1 MNSVFKWKIT
11 VSNEVYY
18 AYLLDD
24 GNEGVNGAPFV
35 LKASTNERS
44 YDGSTWTPLNAV
56 DEQKISQYVSYINV
70 ESTYKTKYSNLYT
83 LVSNALGTVGEMLD
97 TTNSGVYFNIDFSS
111 CGDTGQN
118 SGCPILTF
126 KYVSID
132 STEKGGAVITNSGV
146 TNGVNW
152 YEVTLYVPKGADGE
166 DGAQGPAGEKG
177 DKGDTGS
184 QGEPGS
190 PGADGQPGAAG
201 KGRNYMLFKTV
212 ERGTPPSGVTG
223 PETGATY
230 DANNGEMRT
239 YPGGKTKSQLTI
251 NDWRDDNNCDIS
263 FINGCDIWMSCADF
277 SIETSEAGI
286 LIPNAEIGTNG
297 WTTPIKINGEDGNNG
312 TDGDFIQFIYAR
324 VNNKESVPDP
334 ISPDDHS
341 EYPELWING
350 VDTGRQWSNHPS
362 GITQESPVEYMCTRT
377 LDENA
382 TTGDT
387 RVWTSW
393 STPAIWARWGEDG
406 IDGDGVEYIY
416 KVTQEKSDTV
426 KNTLISELEIFNNL
440 KDTNPDLWNTPDLI
454 GYLIQHPEIG
464 IDTNGWTDDPSDV
477 STNEPFEWV
486 SIRRSKWDDTN
497 KKSVYTIFSEPKIW
511 AKWAK
516 TPIVFDLSQE
526 NVGIGTGGDWVLDVE
541 TPFEVSTILT
551 ATNAKIDSIAYTS
564 SSPDCEVTYSES
576 EKGDGYRITV
586 TLNNGFNFYYLDGHR
601 LDITITA
608 NATANDGEHAEGT
621 VVFSISAAQ
630 GGAEGKL
637 IKIETTAG
645 SIIHDLENDC
655 FIPSSIEVY
664 AKNGEEEITGG
675 IVWEYQFGDS
685 SASTVY
691 TANTSSITINL
702 DEYGIGEEATTL
714 YIRAIVNNTVH
725 LHYDVPV
732 IPTGKSTSVLQID
745 DDAFIIGT
753 GTDDILNIDSSVS
766 MDTKYTLR
774 YGNNPCDMEASTV
787 TKVIVNRGNDF
798 IASLIFNDPDYT
810 TTHSGVCTGAY
821 YSSQTL
827 VISLLI
833 NGRSSR
839 IDLKLDDGD
848 LKVTLYDD
856 LMLDEDFNFII
867 TVEGSYGAV
876 NCDATSTFKVIGV
889 ENGVDG
895 HSFQIKVNPD
905 EFSSNQDHSYY
916 FVSAATL
923 TVFESSREDML
934 LTSGTF
940 TYIGYDID
948 NAVITQGNGN
958 TIVVSSNGETEINVD
973 KYNASSNPKGLKYV
987 TGKSKQDL
995 ERLYIKYTNSSTT
1008 LYDSITLYVNEKSGN
1023 VPSAGFYDD
1032 TWIISTG
1039 DDYKY
1044 DGSGLTKNMN
1054 LVVSYGADEVT
1065 ASNYVIGNI
1074 TIAPNP
1080 NGKLTAVSG
1089 TGKVIV
1095 SILDGLDLEEPYVI
1109 TVPVS
1114 GTAPDNMTFNVSTTI
1129 KVAGV
1134 RQGRDGD
1141 PGVSPTIYEIDSLGV
1156 NEIKVNVAQ
1165 MVVPSI
1171 LYLKLYKIVGD
1182 SKTIVTP
1189 VVSAIT
1195 LSVYDATG
1203 SIISNSGIVGPT
1215 LVSATNS
1222 VKFELSGMTQNVE
1235 RIEITWNNSQNN
1247 TVLERI
1253 AFPVMR
1259 ESLGKMLYSA
1269 GIWTAQAYS
1278 ATTSTAPFVYYEDS
1292 SDAAKTGYYYL
1303 VMDTAS
1309 ASDTPGSSQK
1319 WVKMEQYQTILTD
1332 TVIANM
1338 AKLGSAVFYKE
1349 FMFSQHGR
1357 DQSGNTTTN
1366 YQNFLSGCTPDVT
1379 DTTPNTYSVLYIL
1392 NNSPFVPNYFVNL
1405 LTGEDYN
1412 TKSFGSSR
1420 DITKPLI
1427 RDVVAA
1433 VNSFT
1438 INDYTN
1444 TYFFTAG
1451 SGTEITLTS
1460 KSTDIGRHIYLFN
1473 TTLPKDRVNLTNQTA
1488 EVVPSGNT
1496 VIYENGVAFSSIT
1509 ISNEYLEL
1517 IGMGYY
1523 SGVTNYFSGWAVIE
1537 RGDILTNSK
1546 YGAGFKYLA
1555 HLYIDATSGGTVSI
1569 NTNGD
1574 YSETFDGSQC
1584 YNSITGTSAEY
1595 PYYLSVYLSDT
1606 SATGFTLNLPQDWGV
1621 DNMSGMISAL
1631 ITPHTSKKVWISEL
1645 AGNGNYIKFGMESGT
1660 SNNTFELII
1669 YNTANLW
1676 GNTRGKRKPVFGFEI
1691 KNNSNINIS
1700 ANGGYIVLEGFG
1712 MTGIYSSL
1720 TAYYSDSTSSPATTS
1735 ATTAVSG
1742 SDFQIWIPKN
1752 EGDSVI
1758 NGNFIVKRNKDNT
1771 LVEIFKGTYSQ
1782 SAAGFSLVFDGFAW
1796 TPNSATATVNGKTIT
1811 WPNTASPSTV
1821 SAYFKTSYR
1830 GMTSSNVSLTDS
1842 TTGLSCSNVQFGGF
1856 NPSSL
1861 SNPRSGRRF
1870 YISLTPRDN
1879 DPWPF
1884 EDNEGDSTPILI
1896 SVTDKIKVKL
1906 TKGSTSMNDEIIAK
1920 CMKIDIS
1927 DPHRPVPAV

>member
-1 MNSVFKWKIT
+1 MNSVYKWKLT
-11 VSNEVYY
+11 VSDETYY

-24 GNEGVNGAPFV
+24 GNEGVNGSPFILEV
-35 LKASTNERS
+35 STKERT
-44 YDGSTWTPLNAV
+44 YLNGPSSRKV
-56 DEQKISQYVSYINV
+56 VNEQKISQYTSYIDNEEV
-70 ESTYKTKYSNLYT
+70 YKNKYGILYDFVLNT
-83 LVSNALGTVGEMLD
+83 LGTVGDMMD
-97 TTNSGVYFNIDFSS
+97 PTNSEFYFNIDFSS
-111 CGDTGQN
+111 CGDAGQN
-118 SGCPILTF
+118 GSCPILTF
-126 KYVSID
+126 KYESIGPD
-132 STEKGGAVITNSGV
+132 ETGRVVVTNSGV
-146 TNGVNW
+146 TNGINW
-152 YEVTLYVPKGADGE
+152 YEVTLYVPKGADGKDGAQGVPGE
-166 DGAQGPAGEKG
+166 NGADGTPGAQGPAGPKG
-177 DKGDTGS
+177 DQGIQGS
-184 QGEPGS
+184 
-190 PGADGQPGAAG
+190 AG
-201 KGRNYMLFKTV
+201 KGRNIMAFKV
-212 ERGTPPSGVTG
+212 VDKISGDTPSVPIGGRYNNATGEIEYPEGWSG
-223 PETGATY
+223 
-230 DANNGEMRT
+230 
-239 YPGGKTKSQLTI
+239 
-251 NDWRDDNNCDIS
+251 DNNCS
-263 FINGCDIWMSCADF
+263 SAFTNGCNIWMSCGDF
-277 SIETSEAGI
+277 SVEETSGSSWM
-286 LIPNAEIGTNG
+286 IPSS
-297 WTTPIKINGEDGNNG
+297 WTTPVKINGEDGDNG
-312 TDGDFIQFIYAR
+312 ADGDFIQFSYFNCAQEISIENFNNVQEHYPDVY
-324 VNNKESVPDP
+324 VNGSKIGEWRDHPAG
-334 ISPDDHS
+334 ISQD
-341 EYPELWING
+341 Y
-350 VDTGRQWSNHPS
+350 
-362 GITQESPVEYMCTRT
+362 PVEYMTTRSRDNDSAQT
-377 LDENA
+377 W
-382 TTGDT
+382 GD
-387 RVWTSW
+387 W
-393 STPAIWARWGEDG
+393 SQPVIWARWGEDG
-406 IDGDGVEYIY
+406 IDGDGVEYIFR
-416 KVTQEKSDTV
+416 VTSSKTET
-426 KNTLISELEIFNNL
+426 
-440 KDTNPDLWNTPDLI
+440 TPDELLEEVDEFFNYLTGGTEEEQAGWNSPDVYTWKKDYDGNV
-454 GYLIQHPEIG
+454 GY
-464 IDTNGWTDDPSDV
+464 WTDDPSDV
-477 STNEPFEWV
+477 SANEPFEWV

-497 KKSVYTIFSEPKIW
+497 KKRYYTEFGKPKLW

-526 NVGIGTGGDWVLDVE
+526 NVGIGTGEDWVLDVE

-551 ATNAKIDSIAYTS
+551 ATNAKIDSITYTS
-564 SSPDCEVTYSES
+564 SSPDCEVTYSE
-576 EKGDGYRITV
+576 EGDGYRITV

-725 LHYDVPV
+725 LHYDIPV

-753 GTDDILNIDSSVS
+753 GTDDILNVDSSVS

-798 IASLIFNDPDYT
+798 ITSLIFNDPDYT
-810 TTHSGVCTGAY
+810 TTHSGVCTAVS
-821 YSSQTL
+821 YSNQTL
-827 VISLLI
+827 EISLLI
-833 NGRSSR
+833 NGNSSQ
-839 IDLKLDDGD
+839 IDLKLDDGN
-848 LKVTLYDD
+848 LKVTLYDN

-916 FVSAATL
+916 FVSATTL

-940 TYIGYDID
+940 TYIGYNID

-1023 VPSAGFYDD
+1023 VPSADFYDD

-1065 ASNYVIGNI
+1065 ASNYIIGNI

-1089 TGKVIV
+1089 TGKVIASV
-1095 SILDGLDLEEPYVI
+1095 LDGLDLEEPYVI

-1141 PGVSPTIYEIDSLGV
+1141 PGVSPTIYEIDSLGI

-1195 LSVYDATG
+1195 LSAYDATG

-1222 VKFELSGMTQNVE
+1222 VKFELSGMVQNVE

-1253 AFPVMR
+1253 VFPVMR

-1269 GIWTAQAYS
+1269 GIWTAQTYS

-1303 VMDTAS
+1303 VMGTAS

-1319 WVKMEQYQTILTD
+1319 WVKMEQYQAILTD
-1332 TVIANM
+1332 TIIANM

-1349 FMFSQHGR
+1349 FMFSQQGR
-1357 DQSGNTTTN
+1357 SNPASSNYDYTEFLKDSSGNDLTVHTVAN
-1366 YQNFLSGCTPDVT
+1366 
-1379 DTTPNTYSVLYIL
+1379 IL
-1392 NNSPFVPNYFVNL
+1392 TSSRFVPNYFVTFE
-1405 LTGEDYN
+1405 TGENYQKNAIIEGNITADSG
-1412 TKSFGSSR
+1412 KIGS
-1420 DITKPLI
+1420 L
-1427 RDVVAA
+1427 
-1433 VNSFT
+1433 
-1438 INDYTN
+1438 
-1444 TYFFTAG
+1444 
-1451 SGTEITLTS
+1451 EIKS
-1460 KSTDIGRHIYLFN
+1460 KSLIYDNDNRFVGVGEDSYGNGSYIYGGNTPMICAKFNKTRNGDADVNIAIQLEAKNAKRNFAFWGRGNGILSGYIEGTGFKSIN
-1473 TTLPKDRVNLTNQTA
+1473 PTTNPYIIIDRVLA
-1488 EVVPSGNT
+1488 E
-1496 VIYENGVAFSSIT
+1496 
-1509 ISNEYLEL
+1509 SNRLK
-1517 IGMGYY
+1517 IK
-1523 SGVTNYFSGWAVIE
+1523 T
-1537 RGDILTNSK
+1537 
-1546 YGAGFKYLA
+1546 
-1555 HLYIDATSGGTVSI
+1555 TS
-1569 NTNGD
+1569 
-1574 YSETFDGSQC
+1574 
-1584 YNSITGTSAEY
+1584 
-1595 PYYLSVYLSDT
+1595 
-1606 SATGFTLNLPQDWGV
+1606 
-1621 DNMSGMISAL
+1621 DN
-1631 ITPHTSKKVWISEL
+1631 
-1645 AGNGNYIKFGMESGT
+1645 
-1660 SNNTFELII
+1660 
-1669 YNTANLW
+1669 
-1676 GNTRGKRKPVFGFEI
+1676 
-1691 KNNSNINIS
+1691 
-1700 ANGGYIVLEGFG
+1700 YIVLMPRLADIEHCIYDGGNSFAFNIEIMCDIDSAKDLKIYFNNNV
-1712 MTGIYSSL
+1712 MTDPSYYPDERPLLYSYIKAVANLGTHNNYDDPYTYFLRGGERRLFIPYITLKPGEVVKILCVHEVGTSKTFTSRWYSGYSSSIMDTFNINSVIISTNSDVTKSGVSY
-1720 TAYYSDSTSSPATTS
+1720 TAHIVGGTRDFLYLSPA
-1735 ATTAVSG
+1735 
-1742 SDFQIWIPKN
+1742 
-1752 EGDSVI
+1752 
-1758 NGNFIVKRNKDNT
+1758 
-1771 LVEIFKGTYSQ
+1771 
-1782 SAAGFSLVFDGFAW
+1782 SLD
-1796 TPNSATATVNGKTIT
+1796 
-1811 WPNTASPSTV
+1811 
-1821 SAYFKTSYR
+1821 
-1830 GMTSSNVSLTDS
+1830 L
-1842 TTGLSCSNVQFGGF
+1842 
-1856 NPSSL
+1856 
-1861 SNPRSGRRF
+1861 
-1870 YISLTPRDN
+1870 
-1879 DPWPF
+1879 
-1884 EDNEGDSTPILI
+1884 
-1896 SVTDKIKVKL
+1896 
-1906 TKGSTSMNDEIIAK
+1906 
-1920 CMKIDIS
+1920 
-1927 DPHRPVPAV
+1927 

>member
-1 MNSVFKWKIT
+1 MNSVYKWKIT

-24 GNEGVNGAPFV
+24 GNEGVNGVPFI
-35 LKASTNERS
+35 LKASTSQRKYNGQ
-44 YDGSTWTPLNAV
+44 DWTPSGGSAV
-56 DEQKISQYVSYINV
+56 DEQKISQYVSYINT
-70 ESTYKTKYSNLYT
+70 ESTYKTKYGDLLT
-83 LVSNALGTVGEMLD
+83 LVSNTLGTTGEMLP
-97 TTNSGVYFNIDFSS
+97 TTNSGVYYNIDFSS
-111 CGDTGQN
+111 CGDAGQN

-126 KYVSID
+126 KYVSIEPNE
-132 STEKGGAVITNSGV
+132 TGGAVITNSGV

-177 DKGDTGS
+177 DKGDPGS

-201 KGRNYMLFKTV
+201 KGRNYMLFKAV
-212 ERGTPPSGVTG
+212 PKGSDTPSTPMGG
-223 PETGATY
+223 KY
-230 DANNGEMRT
+230 DANRGEIIEYPNG
-239 YPGGKTKSQLTI
+239 
-251 NDWRDDNNCDIS
+251 WREEDSACTS
-263 FINGCDIWMSCADF
+263 SGGCDMYMSSCDF
-277 SIETSEAGI
+277 RTDIGDGI
-286 LIPNAEIGTNG
+286 MVGT
-297 WTTPIKINGEDGNNG
+297 WTTPIRINGEDGDNG
-312 TDGDFIQFIYAR
+312 ADGDFIQFSYFNCAQEIPIENFNNVQEYYPDVY
-324 VNNKESVPDP
+324 VNGSKIGEWRDHPAG
-334 ISPDDHS
+334 ISQD
-341 EYPELWING
+341 Y
-350 VDTGRQWSNHPS
+350 
-362 GITQESPVEYMCTRT
+362 PVEYMTTRSRDNDSAQT
-377 LDENA
+377 W
-382 TTGDT
+382 GD
-387 RVWTSW
+387 W
-393 STPAIWARWGEDG
+393 SQPVIWARWGEDG
-406 IDGDGVEYIY
+406 IDGDGVEYIFRVTSSKTETTSDELLEEVDEFFNY
-416 KVTQEKSDTV
+416 LTGGTEEEQAGWNSPDVYTWKKVYDGNV
-426 KNTLISELEIFNNL
+426 
-440 KDTNPDLWNTPDLI
+440 
-454 GYLIQHPEIG
+454 GY
-464 IDTNGWTDDPSDV
+464 WTDNPSDV
-477 STNEPFEWV
+477 SANEPFEWV

-497 KKSVYTIFSEPKIW
+497 KKRYYTEFGKPKLW

-526 NVGIGTGGDWVLDVE
+526 NVGIGTGEDWVLDVE

-551 ATNAKIDSIAYTS
+551 ATNAKINSIAYTG
-564 SSPDCEVTYSES
+564 SSPDCEVTYSE
-576 EKGDGYRITV
+576 EGDGYRITV

-601 LDITITA
+601 LDITIA
-608 NATANDGEHAEGT
+608 AEATANDGEHAEGT

-637 IKIETTAG
+637 IKIETTTG

-655 FIPSSIEVY
+655 FIPSSIGACV
-664 AKNGEEEITGG
+664 KNGEEEMTGG

-685 SASTVY
+685 SVHTV
-691 TANTSSITINL
+691 NTSSITINL

-745 DDAFIIGT
+745 DDAFMIGT
-753 GTDDILNIDSSVS
+753 GTDDILNVDSSVS
-766 MDTKYTLR
+766 MGTIYTLR
-774 YGNNPCDMEASTV
+774 YGNNVCDMEASTV

-798 IASLIFNDPDYT
+798 IASLIFNDSDYT
-810 TTHSGVCTGAY
+810 TTHSGVCTAVS
-821 YSSQTL
+821 YSNQTL
-827 VISLLI
+827 EISLLI
-833 NGRSSR
+833 NGNSSQ

-848 LKVTLYDD
+848 LKVTLYDN

-876 NCDATSTFKVIGV
+876 NCNAASTFKVIGV

-916 FVSAATL
+916 FVSATTL

-1195 LSVYDATG
+1195 LSAYDATG

-1269 GIWTAQAYS
+1269 GIWTAQTYS

-1303 VMDTAS
+1303 VMDTSS

-1412 TKSFGSSR
+1412 MKSFGSSR

-1460 KSTDIGRHIYLFN
+1460 KPTDIGRHIYLFN
-1473 TTLPKDRVNLTNQTA
+1473 TTLPKDRVNLANQTA

-1771 LVEIFKGTYSQ
+1771 SVEIFKGTYSQ

-1842 TTGLSCSNVQFGGF
+1842 TTGRSCSNVQFGGF

-1879 DPWPF
+1879 YPWPF

-1920 CMKIDIS
+1920 CMKIDIP
-1927 DPHRPVPAV
+1927 DPSSPGSGGLTPYEP